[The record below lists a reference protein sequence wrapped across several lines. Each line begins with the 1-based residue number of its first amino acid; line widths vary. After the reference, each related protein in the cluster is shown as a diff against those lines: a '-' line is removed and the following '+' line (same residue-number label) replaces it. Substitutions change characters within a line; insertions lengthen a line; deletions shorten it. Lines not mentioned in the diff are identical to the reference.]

1 MYNWYQNKFIFTK
14 FYSIFFLF
22 ISLLLH
28 YYFYYYFY
36 NIILNLMNSYLKIK
50 YIKNTEI
57 KNWRLNKNVIK
68 LRFLKIFSRVFQEML
83 YGIQAGFGSPQVPVA
98 ELLARP
104 VPTLFSPQKPRSS
117 NFLQVPDVESPRF
130 VSCELLLLIRIV
142 HFYFQIQF
150 IYQ

>member
-1 MYNWYQNKFIFTK
+1 
-14 FYSIFFLF
+14 
-22 ISLLLH
+22 
-28 YYFYYYFY
+28 
-36 NIILNLMNSYLKIK
+36 
-50 YIKNTEI
+50 
-57 KNWRLNKNVIK
+57 
-68 LRFLKIFSRVFQEML
+68 ML

-130 VSCELLLLIRIV
+130 VFCELLLLIRIV

-150 IYQ
+150 IYQYISKLINIYATNKNIY